1 MTEQQALTDFQKQI
15 MEKIA
20 KKVVRWHATVPA
32 ILMLEPMKPLNFVGS
47 QFLVAIGPFADVLFN
62 PEEYEQFALAMER
75 RDSVEYLLQRIEM
88 LDAES
93 RNAEKAARSRAKELR
108 RKSRAE
114 RRAKRLET
122 KSPD

>member
-20 KKVVRWHATVPA
+20 KKVIRWHATVPA
-32 ILMLEPMKPLNFVGS
+32 ILMLESMKPLNFVGS

-62 PEEYEQFALAMER
+62 PDEYEQFALAMER
-75 RDSVEYLLQRIEM
+75 RESVEYLLQRIEA

-93 RNAEKAARSRAKELR
+93 RQAEKAARSRAKELR
-108 RKSRAE
+108 RRSRAE

-122 KSPD
+122 KPPD

>member
-1 MTEQQALTDFQKQI
+1 MAEQQPLTDFQKQVI
-15 MEKIA
+15 EKIA
-20 KKVVRWHATVPA
+20 KKIVRWHAAVPA
-32 ILMLEPMKPLNFVGS
+32 ILTLESMKPLSFVGS

-75 RDSVEYLLQRIEM
+75 RESVEYLLQRIET

-93 RNAEKAARSRAKELR
+93 REAEKAARRRAKELR
-108 RKSRAE
+108 RKRRAE

-122 KSPD
+122 KPPD